1 MLLAECFSGLP
12 FNPLFVLDLL
22 LYVFNCVTWFYFKCN
37 CFTSQC
43 FYENLHF
50 LFVLFTILKILSRFE
65 NEKFDKQFKENT
77 KNKVIVMS
85 YYAVSKGR
93 EPGIYRSWTD
103 CRLQIE
109 GFSGAKYKKFSTLE
123 EANRFIGVEVC
134 GKPRVRQT
142 YFRTEPPRSKADIV
156 IFTDGCC
163 INNGKRRNVSAGYG
177 VFFGE
182 GDPRNIAEP
191 YKDRP
196 TNNRAELYAIIRA
209 IEVVELDIKQGK
221 TVEIYTDSDYSLKT
235 YTSYAPKWKKR
246 GWKKSDG
253 KPVKNLELV
262 KRGYELYSTYSSRVK
277 LTKVKAHTGA
287 TDFLSVGNDWADRLA
302 NIGAGL

>member
-1 MLLAECFSGLP
+1 MFLRKSA
-12 FNPLFVLDLL
+12 
-22 LYVFNCVTWFYFKCN
+22 
-37 CFTSQC
+37 
-43 FYENLHF
+43 F
-50 LFVLFTILKILSRFE
+50 LFVIFTVLKILSRFE
-65 NEKFDKQFKENT
+65 NEKFDKLFKEIP
-77 KNKVIVMS
+77 KNKGNSM
-85 YYAVSKGR
+85 YYAVLKGR
-93 EPGIYRSWTD
+93 TPGIYKSWSE
-103 CRLQIE
+103 CRDQID
-109 GFSGAKYKKFSTLE
+109 GFSGAKFKKFKTIE
-123 EANRFIGVEVC
+123 DANAYMGGIV
-134 GKPRVRQT
+134 KPKVRQT
-142 YFRTEPPRSKADIV
+142 YFKTTPTVSGDEII
-156 IFTDGCC
+156 IFTDGSC
-163 INNGKRRNVSAGYG
+163 INNGKRRDVSAGYG

-235 YTSYAPKWKKR
+235 YTSYAPKWQKR

-262 KRGYELYSTYSSRVK
+262 KRGYELYSTYSSSVK